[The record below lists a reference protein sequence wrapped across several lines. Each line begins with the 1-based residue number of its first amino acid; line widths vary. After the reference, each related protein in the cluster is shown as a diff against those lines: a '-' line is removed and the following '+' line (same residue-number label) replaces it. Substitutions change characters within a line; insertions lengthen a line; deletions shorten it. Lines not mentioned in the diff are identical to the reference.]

1 MATSPIM
8 GSVYT
13 MIDDIIAFL
22 PTLVAV
28 VLLLIVGKIA
38 GKALGKIGSKILDKI
53 GLDDLIDRTTIG
65 KMIERTNITTVE
77 FFDATIR
84 WFVYFVFAVIIID
97 LLNVQI
103 VADFI
108 TQIILYIPLIL
119 SAIVVLII
127 GLLVVD
133 FLANLV
139 KNVLVA
145 SGVDD
150 SIAKTSLGSAMSETG
165 MTGSGLVSLIV
176 QVFGYLLFI
185 MAALNIL
192 NLDMIAGVIESILG
206 YLPNLF
212 AGILILLIGLL
223 SIDVFADY
231 IGSLLQN
238 MNVEGTNI
246 WIPALRGFLA
256 FVVILLAL
264 DAMLI
269 NTSIFYIFVGPL
281 AWGVA
286 VVVAFKWGIKDAL
299 VEYAKAKK

>member
-1 MATSPIM
+1 MLDKM
-8 GSVYT
+8 
-13 MIDDIIAFL
+13 IAFL
-22 PTLVAV
+22 PTLIAV
-28 VLLLIVGKIA
+28 ILLLIVGMIA
-38 GKALGKIGSKILDKI
+38 GKALGRIGSKILDKI
-53 GLDDLIDRTTIG
+53 GLDDLIDRTSLG

-84 WFVYFVFAVIIID
+84 WFVYFIFAVIIID

-119 SAIVVLII
+119 SAVVVLII

-139 KNVLVA
+139 KNIIIA
-145 SGVDD
+145 TGADERISST
-150 SIAKTSLGSAMSETG
+150 SIGSAMHSSG
-165 MTGSGLVSLIV
+165 MTGSGLVALIV

-192 NLDMIAGVIESILG
+192 NLDMIAGVVQSILV

-212 AGILILLIGLL
+212 AGVVILLIGLL
-223 SIDVFADY
+223 AIDMFADY
-231 IGSLLQN
+231 IGSLLHN
-238 MNVEGTNI
+238 MNVEGINI

-256 FVVILLAL
+256 FIVILLAL
-264 DAMLI
+264 DALLI
-269 NTSIFYIFVGPL
+269 DTSIFYVFIGPI
-281 AWGVA
+281 AWGIA
-286 VVVAFKWGIKDAL
+286 VVVAFKWGIKEAL
-299 VEYAKAKK
+299 VEYAKARK

>member
-8 GSVYT
+8 DSVYAMLDKT
-13 MIDDIIAFL
+13 IAFL
-22 PTLVAV
+22 PTLIAV
-28 VLLLIVGKIA
+28 ILLLIVGNIA

-53 GLDDLIDRTTIG
+53 GLDDLIDKTSIG

-84 WFVYFVFAVIIID
+84 WFVYFIFAVIIID
-97 LLNVQI
+97 LLNIQI

-119 SAIVVLII
+119 SAVVVLII

-133 FLANLV
+133 FLASLI
-139 KNVLVA
+139 KNVL
-145 SGVDD
+145 
-150 SIAKTSLGSAMSETG
+150 IATGIDEHISRTSLGSAMAASGT
-165 MTGSGLVSLIV
+165 TGSGLVALIV

-192 NLDMIAGVIESILG
+192 NLNMIAGVIQSILN

-223 SIDVFADY
+223 SIDMFGDY
-231 IGSLLQN
+231 IESMLKN

-264 DAMLI
+264 DALLI
-269 NTSIFYIFVGPL
+269 DTSIFYILIGPL
-281 AWGVA
+281 AWGIA
-286 VVVAFKWGIKDAL
+286 VVVAFKWGIKEAL
-299 VEYAKAKK
+299 VEYARAKR

>member
-1 MATSPIM
+1 MAASPIM
-8 GSVYT
+8 NSVYT
-13 MIDDIIAFL
+13 MLDEMIAFL
-22 PTLVAV
+22 PTLIAV
-28 VLLLIVGKIA
+28 VVLLIVGMVA

-53 GLDDLIDRTTIG
+53 GLDDLIDKTSIG

-108 TQIILYIPLIL
+108 TQIILYIPIIL
-119 SAIVVLII
+119 SAVVVLII

-139 KNVLVA
+139 ENILVA
-145 SGVDD
+145 AGLDEQ
-150 SIAKTSLGSAMSETG
+150 IAKTSLGSAMES
-165 MTGSGLVSLIV
+165 SGLAGSKLIALIV

-192 NLDMIAGVIESILG
+192 KLDIIAGVVASILA

-223 SIDVFADY
+223 SIDLFAGY
-231 IGSLLQN
+231 VSSLLKN
-238 MNVEGTNI
+238 MNAQGTNI

-269 NTSIFYIFVGPL
+269 DTSIFYILVGPL
-281 AWGVA
+281 AWGIA
-286 VVVAFKWGIKDAL
+286 VVVAFKWGIKEAL
-299 VEYAKAKK
+299 VEYAKARK

>member
-1 MATSPIM
+1 MATSPILD
-8 GSVYT
+8 SVYT
-13 MIDDIIAFL
+13 MLDDMIAFL
-22 PTLVAV
+22 PTLIAV
-28 VLLLIVGKIA
+28 ILLLIVGKIA

-53 GLDDLIDRTTIG
+53 GLDDLIDRTSIG

-77 FFDATIR
+77 FFDAAIR
-84 WFVYFVFAVIIID
+84 WFVYFIFAVIIID

-127 GLLVVD
+127 GLIVVD
-133 FLANLV
+133 FLANLI
-139 KNVLVA
+139 KNVL
-145 SGVDD
+145 
-150 SIAKTSLGSAMSETG
+150 IATGIDERISATSLGNAMNASG
-165 MTGSGLVSLIV
+165 MTSSSLVALIV
-176 QVFGYLLFI
+176 QIFGYLLFI

-192 NLDMIAGVIESILG
+192 NLGIIAGVVQSILV

-212 AGILILLIGLL
+212 AGVVILLIGLL
-223 SIDVFADY
+223 AIDMFADY
-231 IGSLLQN
+231 IGGLLEN

-256 FVVILLAL
+256 FIVILLAL
-264 DAMLI
+264 DALLI
-269 NTSIFYIFVGPL
+269 DTSIFYAFIGPL
-281 AWGVA
+281 AWGIA

-299 VEYAKAKK
+299 VEYAKARK

>member
-1 MATSPIM
+1 MAASPILD
-8 GSVYT
+8 SVYT
-13 MIDDIIAFL
+13 MLDKMIAFL
-22 PTLVAV
+22 PTLIAV
-28 VLLLIVGKIA
+28 IVLLIVGMIA

-53 GLDDLIDRTTIG
+53 GLDDLIDKTSLG

-108 TQIILYIPLIL
+108 TQIILYIPIIL
-119 SAIVVLII
+119 SAVVVLII

-139 KNVLVA
+139 KNILVA
-145 SGVDD
+145 SGLDEHI
-150 SIAKTSLGSAMSETG
+150 SRTSLGSSMDA
-165 MTGSGLVSLIV
+165 SGLSASGLIALIV

-192 NLDMIAGVIESILG
+192 KLNIIAGVIAAILA

-223 SIDVFADY
+223 SIDLFADY
-231 IGSLLQN
+231 IGSLLEN
-238 MNVEGTNI
+238 MNVQGTNI
-246 WIPALRGFLA
+246 WVPALRGFLA

-269 NTSIFYIFVGPL
+269 DTSIFYILIGPL
-281 AWGVA
+281 AWGIA

-299 VEYAKAKK
+299 VEYAKARK